1 MQERRLFIPFPKKDL
16 KEFSWENM
24 AAELRNE
31 APLFFKFL
39 VTIAAPRRQKNKVK
53 GVDLKSRYPAI
64 CTSAGI
70 LLKERN
76 AMMSAIQ
83 QLVGVI
89 IIVSW
94 RYS

>member
-1 MQERRLFIPFPKKDL
+1 
-16 KEFSWENM
+16 M

-31 APLFFKFL
+31 APLLFNFF

-53 GVDLKSRYPAI
+53 GVDLKSPYPAI

-76 AMMSAIQ
+76 TMMSAIQ
-83 QLVGVI
+83 QLIGVI
-89 IIVSW
+89 LFHGDIHKTVTNLMFV
-94 RYS
+94 RYIL